1 MINTL
6 NMLHIASKMLNTIII
21 MMMMIIMII
30 TITVTATIMLRR
42 VKIKA
47 VTSIFG
53 QIRQLALAL
62 YIFYIL
68 YDIVVVKAQNQ
79 WIIG

>member
-1 MINTL
+1 ML
-6 NMLHIASKMLNTIII
+6 NIASKMLNTIII
-21 MMMMIIMII
+21 MMMMIIMIK
-30 TITVTATIMLRR
+30 TITVTATIMLRI
-42 VKIKA
+42 VTIKA